1 MLKKL
6 AGHTAIYGLTTIA
19 GRFLN
24 YLLTPLHTSILLP
37 SEYGVVTSIYA
48 YIAFLNVVYTYGME
62 TAYFRFSTKD
72 ASQSNKSFQNAF
84 LSVFFSSL
92 IFTGFIYLFSNQIA
106 SFLGYANAGSI
117 VRWVSYI
124 LALDAIS
131 AIPFAKLRLLKKVY
145 LFSAAKILSIL
156 INIFLNVF
164 FLYFCPA
171 ILNDGLLPEFQPF
184 ISSFYNLE
192 NPLRYIFIANLVA
205 NFIYLPFILSAFKSF
220 RLGFDFDYFKTMFWY
235 SFPILLTGLAGTV
248 NEMFSRLM
256 LERMLPNGFYP
267 HQSNLDALGVFGACY
282 KMAVFMT
289 ISIQAFRFASEP
301 FFFSNAKD
309 KNAPEMYARVMHF
322 FVLACMCIFL
332 IVSVNVDWLSSL
344 FLRNEIYKTGLNIVP
359 VLLLANVFMGIYFNL
374 SIWYKLTD
382 KTFWGTYITLGGA
395 AITVVSNI
403 VLIPYFGYSGSVWA
417 TFVTYFTMV
426 VFSYFIGQKYFKV
439 PYNIYNILFIIGFGI
454 MLFWICSNIDNQTF
468 MVFLIKN
475 SIVVA
480 FPFLGYFIGKKIKLL
495 RF

>member
-6 AGHTAIYGLTTIA
+6 VGHTAVYGLTTIA

-72 ASQSNKSFQNAF
+72 ESQTDKSFQNAF
-84 LSVFFSSL
+84 LSIFFSSL
-92 IFTGFIYLFSNQIA
+92 LFTGLIYLFSNQIA
-106 SFLGYANAGSI
+106 AFLGYANSGSI

-145 LFSAAKILSIL
+145 LFSAAKISSIL
-156 INIFLNVF
+156 INIVLNVF

-171 ILNDGLLPEFQPF
+171 VLNDGLLPELQPF
-184 ISSFYNLE
+184 VSSFYSLE
-192 NPLRYIFIANLVA
+192 NPLRYIFIANLAA
-205 NFIYLPFILSAFKSF
+205 NLIYLPFILSAFRNFKF
-220 RLGFDFDYFKTMFWY
+220 GFDFAYFKTMFWY

-256 LERMLPNGFYP
+256 LERLLPANFYQN
-267 HQSNLDALGVFGACY
+267 QSNMDALGVFGACY

-301 FFFSNAKD
+301 FFFSNSKD
-309 KNAPEMYARVMHF
+309 KNAPELYARVMHF

-344 FLRNEIYKTGLNIVP
+344 FLRNDIYKSGLNIVP
-359 VLLLANVFMGIYFNL
+359 VLLMANVFMGIYFNL

-395 AITVVSNI
+395 IITIVSNI
-403 VLIPYFGYSGSVWA
+403 VLIPYYGYTGSVWA
-417 TFVTYFTMV
+417 TFITYFTMV
-426 VFSYFIGQKYFKV
+426 IFSYIIGQKYFKV
-439 PYNIYNILFIIGFGI
+439 PYNLFAILFIITLGLS
-454 MLFWICSNIDNQTF
+454 MFWICNTFDNQTF
-468 MVFLIKN
+468 TNFLIKN
-475 SIVVA
+475 GIVLA
-480 FPFLGYFIGKKIKLL
+480 FPFLGYFISKNVKLL
-495 RF
+495 KL

>member
-6 AGHTAIYGLTTIA
+6 ASHTAIYGLTTIA

-24 YLLTPLHTSILLP
+24 YWLTPLHTSVLLP
-37 SEYGVVTSIYA
+37 SEFGVVTSIYA

-72 ASQSNKSFQNAF
+72 ESQSDKSFQNAF
-84 LSVFFSSL
+84 LSIFASSL
-92 IFTGFIYLFSNQIA
+92 IFTGLIYLFSDQIA
-106 SFLGYANAGSI
+106 SFLGYANSGSI

-145 LFSAAKILSIL
+145 LFSAAKISSIL
-156 INIFLNVF
+156 INIFLNLF
-164 FLYFCPA
+164 FLLFCPA
-171 ILNDGLLPEFQPF
+171 VLNDGFLPELHPF
-184 ISSFYNLE
+184 ISSFYSLE
-192 NPLRYIFIANLVA
+192 NPLRYIFIANLAA
-205 NFIYLPFILSAFKSF
+205 NLVYLPFILSVFRNFK
-220 RLGFDFDYFKTMFWY
+220 LGFDFTYFKSMFWY

-256 LERMLPNGFYP
+256 LERLLPPNFYP
-267 HQSNLDALGVFGACY
+267 NQTNMDALGVFGACY

-332 IVSVNVDWLSSL
+332 AVSVNVDWLSTI
-344 FLRNEIYKTGLNIVP
+344 FLRNDIYKTGLNIVP
-359 VLLLANVFMGIYFNL
+359 VLLMANVFMGIYFNL

-382 KTFWGTYITLGGA
+382 KTSWGTYITLGGA
-395 AITVVSNI
+395 VITIVSNI
-403 VLIPYFGYSGSVWA
+403 ILIPYFGYTGSVWA
-417 TFVTYFTMV
+417 TFVTYLTMV
-426 VFSYFIGQKYFKV
+426 IFSYLIGQKYFKV
-439 PYNIYNILFIIGFGI
+439 PYNLYTILFTICLGI
-454 MLFWICSNIDNQTF
+454 SLFFVCKYIDNQTF
-468 MVFLIKN
+468 ISFLIVN
-475 SIVVA
+475 GLVIIY
-480 FPFLGYFIGKKIKLL
+480 PFAGYFVGKNVKVL